1 MGEEADRTY
10 DAVTRELLLDE
21 DYDVDF
27 TPDGLLVH
35 GRLFAF
41 LDEDDLIVEL
51 PEARSVD
58 LRGRGIAEPFSGVH
72 GGPSRN
78 WVRVVRP
85 PALVGARP
93 GGAHLRGRAAGRAPV
108 VGSRQARYAR
118 CARY

>member
-1 MGEEADRTY
+1 MGDEADRTY

-51 PEARSVD
+51 PESRSVD

-78 WVRVVRP
+78 WVRVTDRELWSELAREAHTYVGEP
-85 PALVGARP
+85 PVG
-93 GGAHLRGRAAGRAPV
+93 
-108 VGSRQARYAR
+108 RQS
-118 CARY
+118 